1 MFDKKKYRCEK
12 VRPILHG
19 MVNNTYTSGL
29 FCSRYRSHVIKAG
42 RLCLV
47 SNGFSGDYKS
57 ILEAVINSEH
67 NQQYKAGIRMPELS
81 ETALLL

>member
-1 MFDKKKYRCEK
+1 MFDKKKYRYEK

-19 MVNNTYTSGL
+19 MVNNTSGL

-47 SNGFSGDYKS
+47 SNGFSGGYKS
-57 ILEAVINSEH
+57 ILEPVINSEH
-67 NQQYKAGIRMPELS
+67 NQQYMAGIRMPELS

>member
-1 MFDKKKYRCEK
+1 MFDNEKYRYEK

-19 MVNNTYTSGL
+19 MVNNTSGL

-47 SNGFSGDYKS
+47 SNGFSGGYKS
-57 ILEAVINSEH
+57 ILEPVINSEH
-67 NQQYKAGIRMPELS
+67 IQRYMAGIRMPELS
-81 ETALLL
+81 ETAFLL